1 MWGGVALY
9 VKNNLQ
15 SVECEDSD
23 LIEIF
28 KIING
33 NYYIDTNLFFELDEG
48 GRRGH
53 SKNCLNEDVDWMLES
68 LFMVIGLLTSGIV
81 CLIVVLTVVH

>member
-53 SKNCLNEDVDWMLES
+53 SKK
-68 LFMVIGLLTSGIV
+68 
-81 CLIVVLTVVH
+81 TV